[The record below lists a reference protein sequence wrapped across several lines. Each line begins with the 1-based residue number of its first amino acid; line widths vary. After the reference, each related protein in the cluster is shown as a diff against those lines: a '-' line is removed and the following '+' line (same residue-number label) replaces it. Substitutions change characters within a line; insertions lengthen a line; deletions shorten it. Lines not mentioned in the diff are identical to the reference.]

1 MKVKEKLEFKL
12 CNYSVYYFLQIW
24 PNDNISSLRE
34 QYDKDQYIVYN
45 SSALQKTLLTF
56 GNRIL
61 RTTYQGLFFHFIW
74 YVF

>member
-1 MKVKEKLEFKL
+1 MQLFSL
-12 CNYSVYYFLQIW
+12 LFLQIW
-24 PNDNISSLRE
+24 PNDNVSSLRE

-45 SSALQKTLLTF
+45 PSALQKTLLIF

-61 RTTYQGLFFHFIW
+61 RTTCQGLFFHFIL

>member
-45 SSALQKTLLTF
+45 SSALQKTLLTV